1 MKRLSVFVMVCVI
14 GFNSVGVYA
23 QDYNESE
30 SKEIVY
36 SETEYYDQKLGCDVL
51 EKVTI
56 IPVSNNTR
64 GISGSAHVTKTKRHT
79 WAGGTVMTYYV
90 EGDFEW
96 DDDTDYISVSN
107 CRGDVYG
114 VPAAVTVSNRN
125 IEVDYGTYFFFFNE
139 YVDVSFSFTTTD
151 VLWMTNDFSVSLRV
165 SQEGQI
171 S

>member
-1 MKRLSVFVMVCVI
+1 
-14 GFNSVGVYA
+14 
-23 QDYNESE
+23 
-30 SKEIVY
+30 
-36 SETEYYDQKLGCDVL
+36 
-51 EKVTI
+51 
-56 IPVSNNTR
+56 
-64 GISGSAHVTKTKRHT
+64 
-79 WAGGTVMTYYV
+79 MTYYV

-114 VPAAVTVSNRN
+114 VPATVTVSNRN

>member
-1 MKRLSVFVMVCVI
+1 M
-14 GFNSVGVYA
+14 
-23 QDYNESE
+23 
-30 SKEIVY
+30 
-36 SETEYYDQKLGCDVL
+36 L

-64 GISGSAHVTKTKRHT
+64 GISGSAHVTKTKKHT
-79 WAGGTVMTYYV
+79 WAGGSVMTYYV

-125 IEVDYGTYFFFFNE
+125 IEVDYGT
-139 YVDVSFSFTTTD
+139 
-151 VLWMTNDFSVSLRV
+151 
-165 SQEGQI
+165 
-171 S
+171 